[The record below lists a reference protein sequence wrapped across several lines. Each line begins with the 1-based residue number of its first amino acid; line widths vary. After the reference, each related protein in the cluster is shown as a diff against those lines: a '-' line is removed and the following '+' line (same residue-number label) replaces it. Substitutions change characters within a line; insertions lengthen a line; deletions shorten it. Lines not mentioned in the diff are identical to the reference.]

1 MTEEEYYA
9 GEFTDGELSCQADL
23 ADYRRAVEEF
33 YLEYRDHRDQ
43 MDEET
48 RGKFRRY
55 LEEPHH

>member
-9 GEFTDGELSCQADL
+9 GEFTDGELNCQADL

-33 YLEYRDHRDQ
+33 YVQYRDQ

-48 RGKFRRY
+48 REKFRQY

>member
-1 MTEEEYYA
+1 MTEDEYYA
-9 GEFTDGELSCQADL
+9 AKFTDGELNCQADL

-33 YLEYRDHRDQ
+33 YLQYRDQ

-48 RGKFRRY
+48 REKFRRY

>member
-9 GEFTDGELSCQADL
+9 GEFTDGELNCQADL

-33 YLEYRDHRDQ
+33 YLENRDQ
-43 MDEET
+43 MDVET
-48 RGKFRRY
+48 REKFRRY

>member
-1 MTEEEYYA
+1 MTEDEYYA
-9 GEFTDGELSCQADL
+9 GEFTDGELQCQADL

-33 YLEYRDHRDQ
+33 YVQYRDQ

-48 RGKFRRY
+48 REKFRQY

>member
-1 MTEEEYYA
+1 VTEDEYYA
-9 GEFTDGELSCQADL
+9 AKFTDGELNCQADL

-33 YLEYRDHRDQ
+33 YLQYRDQ

-48 RGKFRRY
+48 REKFRRY

>member
-1 MTEEEYYA
+1 MTEDEYYA
-9 GEFTDGELSCQADL
+9 GEFTDGELNFQADL
-23 ADYRRAVEEF
+23 ADYRRAVEKI
-33 YLEYRDHRDQ
+33 YLEYGDQ